1 MIVLRAMRNDEYS
14 GYLSYFI
21 PDYAA
26 EIARNYDVSEAEAL
40 ARAQQEISDDLPGG
54 PNTAGEV
61 LLTITDAALGSDVVV
76 GYFWYRPDKTA
87 HSAFISDF
95 HILPA
100 YQGNGYGKSAL
111 AALEA
116 TLSQAGFAQIRLRVA
131 TDNARAHHLYERGG
145 FRTTGINMSKKIG
158 RSTPA
163 R

>member
-1 MIVLRAMRNDEYS
+1 MIILRPMRNDEYS

-26 EIARNYDVSEAEAL
+26 EISRNFDMSEAQAF
-40 ARAQQEISDDLPGG
+40 ARARQEISDDLPDG
-54 PNTAGEV
+54 PNTDGEV
-61 LLTITDAALGSDVVV
+61 LLTITDSALGSDVVI

-100 YQGNGYGKSAL
+100 YQGNGYGKGAL

-116 TLSQAGFAQIRLRVA
+116 TLSQAGFEQIRLRVA
-131 TDNARAHHLYERGG
+131 ADNARAHHLYDVVG
-145 FRTTGINMSKKIG
+145 FRTTGINMSKRIG
-158 RSTPA
+158 RPRS
-163 R
+163 